1 MMDRQPEPL
10 PLRIL
15 FSLALGS
22 FTMVLGTVIWGLVGY
37 FSDRVF
43 LILGL
48 LIGIGAAAAILLPLR
63 PVSKR
68 TARILL
74 PVVIIAALASILL
87 GELLYIVLFMMRDFH
102 STPMEAILSVLKSLG
117 EVLASSDSVMSGIL
131 GLIGAV
137 GGFFVVWNAMYSK

>member
-1 MMDRQPEPL
+1 MDRQPEPL